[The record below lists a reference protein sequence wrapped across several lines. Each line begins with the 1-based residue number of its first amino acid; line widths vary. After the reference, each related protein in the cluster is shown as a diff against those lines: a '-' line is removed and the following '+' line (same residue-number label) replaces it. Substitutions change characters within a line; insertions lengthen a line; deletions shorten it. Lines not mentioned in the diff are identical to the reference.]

1 MILLLIWWIVTWL
14 VFVRIIQFC
23 SNSTVVVTTSG
34 WWFYKRIFFHPHG
47 IIARYIMIR
56 RIGWMVHVRRIV
68 MRMIVIFFHRQDL
81 VGYLDRRRIT
91 RGSMHHARIAT
102 TGTATSTIRRT
113 MTIPTAAPAIVIV
126 GALYDPQQSTTT
138 FDSCCASGRCGYR
151 SSCRTTTTTTTFGGH
166 PYRCVGNGS
175 SGDRGSC
182 MAIPANHP

>member
-1 MILLLIWWIVTWL
+1 MILLLIWWIVMWL
-14 VFVRIIQFC
+14 VFFRNIQFR

-47 IIARYIMIR
+47 IIARYSIIIR

-68 MRMIVIFFHRQDL
+68 IRMIVFFFHRHDR

-113 MTIPTAAPAIVIV
+113 MTITTAAPAIANIVTV

-138 FDSCCASGRCGYR
+138 FDSCCASGRCGY
-151 SSCRTTTTTTTFGGH
+151 
-166 PYRCVGNGS
+166 
-175 SGDRGSC
+175 
-182 MAIPANHP
+182 